1 MAVKPLCSP
10 TQGSATRIP
19 PKGIHQ
25 GRGPVSCLKKIRI
38 KDAFILTKNKTKQIQ
53 LLGFHHKPFVIR
65 DQQINVRSL
74 SSNISMKVQFFFRF
88 LLEGPF
94 KV

>member
-25 GRGPVSCLKKIRI
+25 GRGPVSCLHYQRTSQSRI
-38 KDAFILTKNKTKQIQ
+38 VEDLQRDSNHLQI
-53 LLGFHHKPFVIR
+53 
-65 DQQINVRSL
+65 
-74 SSNISMKVQFFFRF
+74 
-88 LLEGPF
+88 LEGLE
-94 KV
+94 VARLG

>member
-19 PKGIHQ
+19 PTGIHQ

-38 KDAFILTKNKTKQIQ
+38 KDAFI
-53 LLGFHHKPFVIR
+53 
-65 DQQINVRSL
+65 
-74 SSNISMKVQFFFRF
+74 
-88 LLEGPF
+88 
-94 KV
+94 

>member
-1 MAVKPLCSP
+1 MIILPISGLSYKDERFEIKVSCGSCLMAVKPLCSP

-38 KDAFILTKNKTKQIQ
+38 KDAFI
-53 LLGFHHKPFVIR
+53 
-65 DQQINVRSL
+65 
-74 SSNISMKVQFFFRF
+74 
-88 LLEGPF
+88 
-94 KV
+94 